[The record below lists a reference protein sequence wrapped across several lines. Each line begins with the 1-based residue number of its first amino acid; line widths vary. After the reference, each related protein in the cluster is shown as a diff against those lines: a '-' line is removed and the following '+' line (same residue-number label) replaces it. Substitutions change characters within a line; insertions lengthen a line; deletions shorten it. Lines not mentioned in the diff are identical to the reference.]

1 MIRVVFRD
9 GTQRHYYDTVVE
21 DNKFLTGFDSET
33 NLYTVMPIRNIII
46 WVDLSRKG
54 NPKK

>member
-54 NPKK
+54 NPRK